1 MRRLSSVGTRR
12 IVLGLVCAI
21 VAIIGVTGFMVYRS
35 QQTTEVP
42 VVSQNVAPAAT
53 VDTAPAQQPELEV
66 VDNTLVQTDQEL
78 ETSLDTSALDE
89 DINALL

>member
-42 VVSQNVAPAAT
+42 VVSQKVAPAAT